1 MGKKTIRAGL
11 VPFYRDDD
19 GQVHM
24 MFMMPSEEKYGG
36 MVFQIAKGRVDEG
49 ENPFQAA
56 VREAEEELGMRSSSI
71 KWIKKVGL
79 FLNTHHIYVA
89 ELESMDA
96 ADFDKPCF
104 ETSQTAWLTEDEF
117 FKDGRRLHFPIV
129 DKCIKTFNQ
138 RPSDS

>member
-11 VPFYRDDD
+11 VPFYKDDD
-19 GQVHM
+19 GQVRM

-56 VREAEEELGMRSSSI
+56 VREAEEELGLRSANI
-71 KWIKKVGL
+71 KWIKKCGI

-89 ELESMDA
+89 ELDTMDDS
-96 ADFDKPCF
+96 DFDEPCF
-104 ETSQTAWLTEDEF
+104 ETSQTAWLTPTEF
-117 FKDGRRLHFPIV
+117 FRNGRRLHFPIV
-129 DKCIKTFNQ
+129 DNCINVFNQ
-138 RPSDS
+138 KLSDS